1 MGAMQFFEITN
12 YWRERR
18 NAMKARRF
26 LVLILI
32 VVILTNAIYLFFE
45 YRKMKSETEY
55 WKLRSSYL
63 IELIEQEKKGE

>member
-1 MGAMQFFEITN
+1 M
-12 YWRERR
+12 R
-18 NAMKARRF
+18 ARRF

>member
-63 IELIEQEKKGE
+63 IKLIEQEKKGE

>member
-1 MGAMQFFEITN
+1 M
-12 YWRERR
+12 R
-18 NAMKARRF
+18 ARRF

-45 YRKMKSETEY
+45 YKKMQVETKYWRLKSD
-55 WKLRSSYL
+55 YL

>member
-1 MGAMQFFEITN
+1 
-12 YWRERR
+12 
-18 NAMKARRF
+18 MKARRF

-45 YRKMKSETEY
+45 YRKTKFETEY

>member
-45 YRKMKSETEY
+45 YIKMKSETEY

>member
-55 WKLRSSYL
+55 WKLRSGYL

>member
-45 YRKMKSETEY
+45 YRKMKFETEY